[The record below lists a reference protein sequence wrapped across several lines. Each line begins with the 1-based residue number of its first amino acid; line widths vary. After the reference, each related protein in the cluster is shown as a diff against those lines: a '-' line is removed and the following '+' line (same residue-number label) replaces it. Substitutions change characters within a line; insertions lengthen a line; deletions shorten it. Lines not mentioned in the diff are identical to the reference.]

1 MKETSKHIK
10 DWKLA
15 DNIKTGFTIPEN
27 YFTDI
32 EDDFSSK
39 LIEDKLPKH
48 NGFQITK
55 AYFENVENNIIE
67 KTIHKKGKLINFKTR
82 KIKLISVAASIALL
96 LFFGSN
102 FIFNN
107 NNTELS
113 SEEII
118 SWLDVNANS
127 LSNDDIAFAL
137 TELNINDINPY
148 LAIKNEDIV
157 ESLLNSND
165 LDYLIEDIN
174 TK

>member
-1 MKETSKHIK
+1 M
-10 DWKLA
+10 L
-15 DNIKTGFTIPEN
+15 
-27 YFTDI
+27 
-32 EDDFSSK
+32 
-39 LIEDKLPKH
+39 
-48 NGFQITK
+48 FQRCT
-55 AYFENVENNIIE
+55 
-67 KTIHKKGKLINFKTR
+67 
-82 KIKLISVAASIALL
+82 IALL

-127 LSNDDIAFAL
+127 LSNDEIAFAL

>member
-1 MKETSKHIK
+1 MKRVINHSK
-10 DWKLA
+10 DWKLTE
-15 DNIKTGFTIPEN
+15 DIKTGFTVPES
-27 YFTDI
+27 YFTGI
-32 EDDFSSK
+32 EDELFSK
-39 LIEDKLPKH
+39 LIEEKLPKH
-48 NGFQITK
+48 NGFKTPK
-55 AYFENVENNIIE
+55 SYFEELEDLIIK
-67 KTIHKKGKLINFKTR
+67 KTEKGKVITLKR
-82 KIKLISVAASIALL
+82 KKIKLISVAASIALL